1 LNVLDTIQK
10 TAGLKSPGQSV
21 DLGGIGKGFASD
33 RFMEIFQEYGVTS
46 AFSNIGG
53 NVSTLGNK
61 PDGSP
66 WRVGIRHPRLNG
78 LLGAVTVTGKAVVT
92 SGDYERYFF
101 GRDGRRFHHILNP
114 ITGYP
119 ADSGLISVTVVTDS
133 AMTADALSTAV
144 FVAGLKRGLVM
155 MEKYLRTE
163 AVLVDEKLRVYVTQ
177 GLRQC
182 FQASAGININY
193 V

>member
-1 LNVLDTIQK
+1 M
-10 TAGLKSPGQSV
+10 
-21 DLGGIGKGFASD
+21 GGIGKGFASD
-33 RFMEIFQEYGVTS
+33 RFMEIFQEYGVVS

-53 NVSTLGNK
+53 NVSTLGSK

-78 LLGAVTVTGKAVVT
+78 LIGAVEVTGKAVVT

-101 GRDGRRFHHILNP
+101 GKDGRRFHHILNP

-119 ADSGLISVTVVTDS
+119 AESGLLSATVVAKS
-133 AMTADALSTAV
+133 AVTADALSTAV
-144 FVAGLKRGLVM
+144 FIAGIGKGLALL
-155 MEKYLRTE
+155 EKYPMAD

-177 GLRQC
+177 GLRRN
-182 FQASAGININY
+182 FQASNGTNVKYI
-193 V
+193 